1 MRFYRPIHFIMSGC
15 NLLNDEGGAL
25 SQDELM
31 KLCGLYNMMAGS
43 PLSTF
48 ILRGESDDNL
58 RSQYGTTGEFA
69 TYCVSTNFIGRKVL
83 L

>member
-1 MRFYRPIHFIMSGC
+1 MSGC

-31 KLCGLYNMMAGS
+31 KLWGLYNMMAMAGS
-43 PLSTF
+43 TLSTF

-69 TYCVSTNFIGRKVL
+69 TYCVSTNFNDRKVL